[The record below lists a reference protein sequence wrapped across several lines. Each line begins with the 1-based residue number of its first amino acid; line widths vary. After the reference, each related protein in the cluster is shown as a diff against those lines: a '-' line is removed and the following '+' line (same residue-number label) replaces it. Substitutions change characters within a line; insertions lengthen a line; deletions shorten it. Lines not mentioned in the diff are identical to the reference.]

1 MRVAGA
7 SIRVA
12 SVYDSSSTIGAEPSV
27 IYITVPTPNIL
38 AVDVLV
44 IGIFDWYLVPASNPA
59 PPFRSFPHF
68 FTPQGSIEQ
77 NRTVNEGDPPA
88 SLSPAKSLWLVM
100 WEAGWTVEKGWVNVA
115 KRKVAGPCKEWSPDS
130 RHEAHILCTMLMYIR
145 RNYPLRIRHI
155 WCTLY
160 C

>member
-44 IGIFDWYLVPASNPA
+44 IGIFDWYLVPTSNPA
-59 PPFRSFPHF
+59 PPFGSFPHF
-68 FTPQGSIEQ
+68 FTPQGSI
-77 NRTVNEGDPPA
+77 
-88 SLSPAKSLWLVM
+88 
-100 WEAGWTVEKGWVNVA
+100 
-115 KRKVAGPCKEWSPDS
+115 
-130 RHEAHILCTMLMYIR
+130 
-145 RNYPLRIRHI
+145 
-155 WCTLY
+155 
-160 C
+160 

>member
-44 IGIFDWYLVPASNPA
+44 IGIFD
-59 PPFRSFPHF
+59 
-68 FTPQGSIEQ
+68 
-77 NRTVNEGDPPA
+77 
-88 SLSPAKSLWLVM
+88 
-100 WEAGWTVEKGWVNVA
+100 
-115 KRKVAGPCKEWSPDS
+115 
-130 RHEAHILCTMLMYIR
+130 
-145 RNYPLRIRHI
+145 
-155 WCTLY
+155 
-160 C
+160 